1 MRFIKRLAT
10 HLQSVD
16 FPLPIHAPADW
27 QRIES
32 AEINQ
37 GSLWR
42 TSIALP
48 EVPEAHIIVPSL
60 SCLEGAYQYQ
70 WIVSRGA
77 LSGSGSGSGSAE
89 NLSALAPITPAG
101 STAHP
106 IFVVAHDA
114 QVTLLGK
121 IDCWHTESP
130 LTESRAH
137 VLLWLPNSSSPP
149 RQDLLTITVRPIDL
163 EDIQLPHAEDSI
175 SLPMPRAISQMQA
188 EPGIAKRICSPTA
201 TAMAVAGNQALE
213 QWPRAV
219 TACLDPHTKAYGKW
233 PLAIYWASQNA
244 RIGAIE
250 ALADWQAALTVLNNG
265 SPVVCSIRFGKD
277 DLPGAPMQQ
286 TGGHLVVLYGLEFEG
301 EHGYALVMDP
311 GAAAAAEVAR
321 RYPLKAFSDA
331 WLSHRGGAYLFSTPP
346 ASGSRP
352 GETA

>member
-48 EVPEAHIIVPSL
+48 KVPEAHIIVPSL
-60 SCLEGAYQYQ
+60 SCLEEAYQYQ
-70 WIVSRGA
+70 WIVSREA
-77 LSGSGSGSGSAE
+77 LSESGSGSAE

-114 QVTLLGK
+114 QGTLQGK

-130 LTESRAH
+130 MTESRAH

-149 RQDLLTITVRPIDL
+149 RQDLLAITVRPIDL
-163 EDIQLPHAEDSI
+163 ADIQLPHAEDSI

-311 GAAAAAEVAR
+311 GAASAAEVAR

>member
-1 MRFIKRLAT
+1 MQFIKRLAT
-10 HLQSVD
+10 HLQCLD

-32 AEINQ
+32 AEIIQ

-60 SCLEGAYQYQ
+60 SCLEEAYQYQ
-70 WIVSRGA
+70 WIVSRDA
-77 LSGSGSGSGSAE
+77 LSGSGSGSAE
-89 NLSALAPITPAG
+89 NLSALAPIAPAG

-114 QVTLLGK
+114 QGTLQGK

-149 RQDLLTITVRPIDL
+149 RQDLLAITMRPIDL
-163 EDIQLPHAEDSI
+163 ENIQLPHAEDSI

-233 PLAIYWASQNA
+233 PLAIHWASQNA

-250 ALADWQAALTVLNNG
+250 ALTDWQAALTVLNNG

-311 GAAAAAEVAR
+311 AAASAAEVAR

-331 WLSHRGGAYLFSTPP
+331 WLSHRGGTYLFSTPP
-346 ASGSRP
+346 ALGARL
-352 GETA
+352 GETT

>member
-10 HLQSVD
+10 HPKNVD
-16 FPLPIHAPADW
+16 FPLPIHAPAEW
-27 QRIES
+27 QLIES
-32 AEINQ
+32 AETNQ
-37 GSLWR
+37 GSLWL

-48 EVPEAHIIVPSL
+48 EVPEEHIIVPSL
-60 SCLEGAYQYQ
+60 SCLEEAYQYQ
-70 WIVSRGA
+70 WIVSRAA
-77 LSGSGSGSGSAE
+77 LSGSESRPKSGE
-89 NLSALAPITPAG
+89 HLSVLAPIAPAG

-114 QVTLLGK
+114 PGTLRGK

-130 LTESRAH
+130 LTESRVNA
-137 VLLWLPNSSSPP
+137 LLWLPNSSTPP
-149 RQDLLTITVRPIDL
+149 RQDLLSVTVRPIDL
-163 EDIQLPHAEDSI
+163 ADIQLPQAGDSI

-201 TAMAVAGNQALE
+201 TAMAVGGNHALE
-213 QWPRAV
+213 HWPRAV

-233 PLAIYWASQNA
+233 PLAIHWASQNA

-250 ALADWQAALTVLNNG
+250 ALADWKAALIVLNNG

-277 DLPGAPMQQ
+277 NLPGAPLQH

-311 GAAAAAEVAR
+311 AAASTAEVAR
-321 RYPLKAFSDA
+321 RYPLKEFSDA
-331 WLSHRGGAYLFSTPP
+331 WLRHRGGTYLFSTPP
-346 ASGSRP
+346 ALASR
-352 GETA
+352 